1 MRDALGERC
10 WAQFLAHACRYK
22 LSFLKAFD
30 PADGLLRCVGKYGS
44 GAPCPNGFVVDLSS
58 PGAREALCRLELDH
72 EHDVQVT
79 CDLWRRQLPAS
90 PVSWSDGVQ
99 DPQMLCHLLFGVVG
113 DVDSGPPTVR
123 FRCSS
128 CHDRCLPHYDSLL
141 ASV

>member
-58 PGAREALCRLELDH
+58 PGAHEALCRLELDH
-72 EHDVQVT
+72 EHDVQ
-79 CDLWRRQLPAS
+79 
-90 PVSWSDGVQ
+90 
-99 DPQMLCHLLFGVVG
+99 
-113 DVDSGPPTVR
+113 
-123 FRCSS
+123 
-128 CHDRCLPHYDSLL
+128 
-141 ASV
+141 